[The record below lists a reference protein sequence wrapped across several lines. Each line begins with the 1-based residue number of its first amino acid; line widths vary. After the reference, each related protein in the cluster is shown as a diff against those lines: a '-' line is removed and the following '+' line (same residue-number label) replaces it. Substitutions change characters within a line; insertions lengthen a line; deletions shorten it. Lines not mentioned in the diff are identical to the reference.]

1 MIIFEIRKFPILF
14 FIERLIENQIRKK
27 IGTGKAIVVMG
38 ARQTG
43 KTTLLKRIFSE
54 DCLWLDGDELE
65 VRNLFANISAARFK
79 ALIGKRHTIV
89 IDEAQRIDDI
99 GLKLKLITD
108 NLPEV
113 QLVATGSSSFELAN
127 KINEPLT
134 GRKWQYQMFP
144 LSFAEMVNH
153 HGLLQEKMLLNH
165 RLLFGYYPDIV
176 NNQGEE
182 KELLQQLSDSVLYK
196 DILKFDAIQKTDRL
210 IKLLQ
215 ALAYQVGSQV
225 SYSELAQLC
234 GIDGKT
240 VEKYILI
247 LEQAYIIFRLKPFSR
262 NLRSELK
269 NTRKF
274 YFYDNGLRNAL
285 IADFRQVEMR
295 MDVGALWENFIIS
308 ERIKYLNYNG
318 LWVNNWFWRTVEQKE
333 IDYLEEADG
342 QISAC
347 EFKWSADAKVK
358 LPKQFTETYPN
369 STFKVIHRE
378 NFENFLLPEAS
389 S

>member
-1 MIIFEIRKFPILF
+1 M
-14 FIERLIENQIRKK
+14 IERQIENQIRKK
-27 IGTGKAIVVMG
+27 IGKGKAIIIMG
-38 ARQTG
+38 ARQIG

-54 DCLWLDGDELE
+54 NALWFNGDEIE
-65 VRNLFANISAARFK
+65 VRNLFSNISAARLK
-79 ALIGKRHTIV
+79 ALIGKQSTIV
-89 IDEAQRIDDI
+89 LDEAQRIEDI

-108 NLPEV
+108 NLPDI

-153 HGLLQEKMLLNH
+153 HGLLQEKMMLNH
-165 RLLFGYYPDIV
+165 RLVYGYYPDIV

-196 DILKFDAIQKTDRL
+196 DILKFDNIQKTDKL

-225 SYSELAQLC
+225 SYNELAQLC

-240 VEKYILI
+240 VEKYIMI
-247 LEQAYIIFRLKPFSR
+247 LEQAYIIFRLQPYSR

-269 NTRKF
+269 NTRKIF
-274 YFYDNGLRNAL
+274 FYDNGLRNAL

-295 MDVGALWENFIIS
+295 TDIGALWENFIIS
-308 ERIKYLNYNG
+308 ERIKHLNYNG
-318 LWVNNWFWRTVEQKE
+318 LWVNSWFWRTVEQKE

-342 QISAC
+342 QLSAY
-347 EFKWSADAKVK
+347 EFKWNADAKVK
-358 LPKQFTETYPN
+358 FPKQFTETYQN
-369 STFKVIHRE
+369 STLTVIHRDNLE
-378 NFENFLLPEAS
+378 VFLL
-389 S
+389 

>member
-1 MIIFEIRKFPILF
+1 M
-14 FIERLIENQIRKK
+14 IERQIENQIRRK
-27 IGTGKAIVVMG
+27 IGTGKAIIIMG
-38 ARQTG
+38 SRQVG

-54 DCLWLDGDELE
+54 NVLWLNGDEHE
-65 VRNLFANISAARFK
+65 VRNLFTNISAIRLK
-79 ALIGKRHTIV
+79 ALIGKHNAVV
-89 IDEAQRIDDI
+89 IDEAQRIEDI

-108 NLPEV
+108 NLPNV

-165 RLLFGYYPDIV
+165 RLLYGYYPDIV
-176 NNQGEE
+176 NNQGQE
-182 KELLQQLSDSVLYK
+182 KEVLQQLSDNILYK
-196 DILKFDAIQKTDRL
+196 DILKFDNIQKTDKL

-215 ALAYQVGSQV
+215 ALAYQVGNQV
-225 SYSELAQLC
+225 SYNELAQLC

-247 LEQAYIIFRLKPFSR
+247 LEQAYIIFRLKSYSR
-262 NLRSELK
+262 NLRNELK
-269 NTRKF
+269 NTRKI
-274 YFYDNGLRNAL
+274 YFYDNGLRNAI
-285 IADFRQVEMR
+285 IADFRQVELR
-295 MDVGALWENFIIS
+295 TDVGALWENFILS

-318 LWVNNWFWRTVEQKE
+318 LWVNNWFWRTTGQKE

-342 QISAC
+342 QLSAY
-347 EFKWSADAKVK
+347 EFKWNINAKVK
-358 LPKQFTETYPN
+358 FPKQFAEAYLN
-369 STFKVIHRE
+369 STYTVIHRSNYE
-378 NFENFLLPEAS
+378 DFLSPYPTLS
-389 S
+389 SV

>member
-1 MIIFEIRKFPILF
+1 M
-14 FIERLIENQIRKK
+14 IERQIEDQIRRK
-27 IGTGKAIVVMG
+27 IGTGKAIIIMG
-38 ARQTG
+38 ARQIG

-54 DCLWLDGDELE
+54 NALWLNGDESE
-65 VRNLFANISAARFK
+65 VRNLFSNISAVRLK
-79 ALIGKRHTIV
+79 ALIGKQNTIV
-89 IDEAQRIDDI
+89 LDEAQRIEDI

-108 NLPEV
+108 NLPDI

-165 RLLFGYYPDIV
+165 RLLYGYYPDIV

-182 KELLQQLSDSVLYK
+182 KELLQQLSDSILYK
-196 DILKFDAIQKTDRL
+196 DILKFDNIQKTDKL

-225 SYSELAQLC
+225 SYNELAQLC
-234 GIDGKT
+234 SIDSKT
-240 VEKYILI
+240 VEKYIMI
-247 LEQAYIIFRLKPFSR
+247 LEQAYIIFRLKPYSR
-262 NLRSELK
+262 NLRNELK
-269 NTRKF
+269 NTRKI

-295 MDVGALWENFIIS
+295 TDVGALWENFMIS
-308 ERIKYLNYNG
+308 ERIKHLNYNG
-318 LWVNNWFWRTVEQKE
+318 LWANNWFWRTVEQKE

-342 QISAC
+342 QLSAY
-347 EFKWSADAKVK
+347 EFKWNVDAKAK
-358 LPKQFTETYPN
+358 FPKQFTETYPN
-369 STFKVIHRE
+369 STFTVIHRN
-378 NFENFLLPEAS
+378 NFEDFL
-389 S
+389 

>member
-1 MIIFEIRKFPILF
+1 M
-14 FIERLIENQIRKK
+14 IERLIENQIRKK
-27 IGTGKAIVVMG
+27 IGTGKAIIVMG
-38 ARQTG
+38 ARQIG
-43 KTTLLKRIFSE
+43 KTTLLRKIFSE
-54 DCLWLDGDELE
+54 NTLWLDGDELE
-65 VRNLFANISAARFK
+65 VRNLFTNISAVRLK
-79 ALIGKRHTIV
+79 ALIGKHTTIV
-89 IDEAQRIDDI
+89 VDEAQRIEDI

-108 NLPEV
+108 NLPEI

-144 LSFAEMVNH
+144 LSFAEMTNH

-165 RLLFGYYPDIV
+165 RLLYGYYPDIV
-176 NNQGEE
+176 NNPGEE
-182 KELLQQLSDSVLYK
+182 KELLQQLSDSILYK
-196 DILKFDAIQKTDRL
+196 DILKFDSIQKTDKL

-225 SYSELAQLC
+225 SYNELAQLC
-234 GIDGKT
+234 GIDSKT

-247 LEQAYIIFRLKPFSR
+247 LEQAYIIFRLKPYSR

-269 NTRKF
+269 NTRKI

-295 MDVGALWENFIIS
+295 TDIGALWENFAIS

-333 IDYLEEADG
+333 VDYLEEVDG
-342 QISAC
+342 QLSAY
-347 EFKWSADAKVK
+347 EFKWSAHAKVK
-358 LPKQFTETYPN
+358 FPKQFAETYPN
-369 STFKVIHRE
+369 STFTVIHHD
-378 NFENFLLPEAS
+378 NFEDFLLNIG
-389 S
+389 

>member
-1 MIIFEIRKFPILF
+1 
-14 FIERLIENQIRKK
+14 
-27 IGTGKAIVVMG
+27 MG
-38 ARQTG
+38 AHQTG
-43 KTTLLKRIFSE
+43 KTTLLKQIFSE
-54 DCLWLDGDELE
+54 NVLWLNGDEPE
-65 VRNLFANISAARFK
+65 VRSLFVNISAARFK
-79 ALIGKRHTIV
+79 ALIGKHSTVV
-89 IDEAQRIDDI
+89 IDEAQRIENI

-108 NLPEV
+108 SLPEI

-153 HGLLQEKMLLNH
+153 HGLLQERMLLNH
-165 RLLFGYYPDIV
+165 RLVYGYYPDIV

-182 KELLQQLSDSVLYK
+182 KEFLQQLSDSVLYK
-196 DILKFDAIQKTDRL
+196 DILKFDNIQKTDKL

-215 ALAYQVGSQV
+215 ALAYQMGSQV

-240 VEKYILI
+240 VEKYIMI
-247 LEQAYIIFRLKPFSR
+247 LEQAYIIFRLKPYSR

-269 NTRKF
+269 NTRKI

-285 IADFRQVEMR
+285 IADFRQMEMR
-295 MDVGALWENFIIS
+295 TDTGALWENFIIS

-318 LWVNNWFWRTVEQKE
+318 LWANTWFWRTVEQKE

-342 QISAC
+342 QLSTY
-347 EFKWSADAKVK
+347 EFKWNAGAKVK
-358 LPKQFTETYPN
+358 FPKQFAETYSN
-369 STFKVIHRE
+369 FTFTVIHKD
-378 NFENFLLPEAS
+378 NFEKFLL
-389 S
+389 